1 MKLMYQVCA
10 SHYRY
15 LAPCAH
21 PCALVHPPHMH
32 KTIPT
37 ITASATTEG
46 VYIPCE
52 SDSPPILEKWIRDK
66 YEHCKYKA
74 SKLPPQADLEKDK
87 KKKKAK
93 KSSKEAA
100 PVAATASA
108 PAPAPAPADD
118 TFDLLGFH
126 TAGSPASGSVPS
138 NSGPAAHAAYDPFAS
153 PTSAP
158 LPPPAASATAASAAP
173 ADDLFALWASPP
185 AASPTTAAQSR
196 AVSAPVTH
204 HGHQHGL
211 AAAWPP
217 VSGGGRQPSRAG
229 TAAAAPAA
237 NSAQKTAAI
246 MALFDS
252 PASGTPATAL
262 SAPSVAASGIV
273 HSHSWAAAQSVQST
287 ATVPGAGQG
296 TPAPAWPGTGASA
309 GNAGW
314 PF

>member
-1 MKLMYQVCA
+1 MA
-10 SHYRY
+10 
-15 LAPCAH
+15 
-21 PCALVHPPHMH
+21 
-32 KTIPT
+32 TT
-37 ITASATTEG
+37 TATTEG

-52 SDSPPILEKWIRDK
+52 SDSTPIIEKWIRDK

-74 SKLPPQADLEKDK
+74 SKLPPQADVEKDK

-93 KSSKEAA
+93 KSSKETTPAL
-100 PVAATASA
+100 TAS
-108 PAPAPAPADD
+108 APAPAPADD

-126 TAGSPASGSVPS
+126 AAGSPASGSVPS
-138 NSGPAAHAAYDPFAS
+138 SSGPAAHAAYDPFAS

-185 AASPTTAAQSR
+185 ATSPASAAQSR
-196 AVSAPVTH
+196 AVSAPVAQ

-217 VSGGGRQPSRAG
+217 VATGGGHQHGR
-229 TAAAAPAA
+229 AAAPAA
-237 NSAQKTAAI
+237 NAAQKTAAI

-252 PASGTPATAL
+252 PGSGTPATVL

-287 ATVPGAGQG
+287 ATVPAAGQV
-296 TPAPAWPGTGASA
+296 TPAPAWPGTGTSA